1 MGIASELIY
10 GAGIPVPC
18 RGSTAE
24 LNAIYM
30 LSPQE
35 GWAVGCADASA
46 GARDQVGDAK
56 DGSELE
62 ALFLHYVDGTWS
74 RLPTPVR
81 GRLMSTAMVSAG
93 DGWTVGEQGV
103 IAHYD
108 GTTWAPNGSIWPTW
122 LMPTVRLY
130 SPADGWIAGDGVGGT
145 EKLPLLHYDGQGWTA
160 AAWPTGLTIEAD
172 GLGPNLHLADLAL
185 SSSGEAWAVGT
196 LVHVRLPEEPH
207 RPNDGIILHFD
218 GGRWAVD
225 TIIEA
230 CPLRSIAMPTTGPG
244 WVAGRRNTHYERPGS
259 SGLHVRSEAL
269 LLRRDGGT
277 WVEWEHPLGPT
288 SAQPASSFWGLCMR
302 SADDGWLV
310 AEQLPVPEKTEPL
323 LLHFDGK
330 QWTPVAL
337 PWILDVRFYSIRQLW
352 MTSAEDGWA
361 VGSSISKREE
371 GRADA
376 HGGYYPTT
384 LPVLLQY
391 RQGAWSV
398 VAS

>member
-10 GAGIPVPC
+10 GAEIPVPR

-46 GARDQVGDAK
+46 GAPDQVGDAK

-62 ALFLHYVDGTWS
+62 ALFLHYVNGTWS
-74 RLPTPVR
+74 RLPTPIR
-81 GRLMSTAMVSAG
+81 GGLTSMAMTSSG
-93 DGWTVGEQGV
+93 DGWTVGERGV
-103 IAHYD
+103 TAHYD
-108 GTTWAPNGSIWPTW
+108 GTTWAQSGSIWPTW
-122 LMPTVRLY
+122 LRPIVRMH
-130 SPADGWIAGDGVGGT
+130 SPADGWIAGEGIGGT
-145 EKLPLLHYDGQGWTA
+145 ENVPLLHYDGQNWTG
-160 AAWPTGLTIEAD
+160 AAWPAD
-172 GLGPNLHLADLAL
+172 LAVQSVGLGPSLHLADLAL
-185 SSSGEAWAVGT
+185 SSTGEAWAVGT
-196 LVHVRLPEEPH
+196 LVHVRQEEEPH

-218 GGRWAVD
+218 GSQWVVD
-225 TIIEA
+225 KIIEA
-230 CPLRSIAMPTTGPG
+230 CPLRSIAIPSTGPG
-244 WVAGRRNTHYERPGS
+244 WAAGRRDTHYERPGS
-259 SGLHVRSEAL
+259 SGPHVRSDAL
-269 LLRRDGGT
+269 LLRHDGNT
-277 WVEWEHPLGPT
+277 WVEWEHPLGLG
-288 SAQPASSFWGLCMR
+288 SGQLASSLWGLFMR

-310 AEQLPVPEKTEPL
+310 AGQLPEKSEPM
-323 LLHFDGK
+323 LLHFDGQ

-337 PWILDVRFYSIRQLW
+337 PWIPEVRFYSIRQLW

-361 VGSSISKREE
+361 VGGSISTREQ
-371 GRADA
+371 GRAYG
-376 HGGYYPTT
+376 HGGYHPTT